1 MVRVLSMGWDRGV
14 DYEYA
19 YSKILKHMVKSRH
32 PAKCYDAVL
41 LVQLRNGARIS
52 EAVKAFKQFLT
63 SKSIEF
69 EVEVSKKRV
78 EHRKIV
84 VPRELLSVELGPCM
98 ELLSIEDKRLV
109 SRLKVYSRYTYGFNT
124 HSLRY
129 VFITYLLRQGV
140 SPSNNSKNNKAL
152 TPRLH
157 TNIHTGE
164 DSRGNTEEAGVYT

>member
-1 MVRVLSMGWDRGV
+1 MVRVVSMGWDRGV
-14 DYEYA
+14 DYEFA
-19 YSKILKHMVKSRH
+19 YNKILRHM
-32 PAKCYDAVL
+32 AKAKYPGRCYDAIL

-52 EAVKAFKQFLT
+52 EAVKAFKHFLT

-69 EVEVSKKRV
+69 EVEVSKKKRV

-129 VFITYLLRQGV
+129 AFITHLLRHGV
-140 SPSNNSKNNKAL
+140 SPSIIAKITKHSRLDYIL
-152 TPRLH
+152 TY
-157 TNIHTGE
+157 TQEKTA
-164 DSRGNTEEAGVYT
+164 EEILRKLE

>member
-1 MVRVLSMGWDRGV
+1 MVREVSMGWDRGV

-19 YSKILKHMVKSRH
+19 YNKILRHMVKSKN

-52 EAVKAFKQFLT
+52 DAVKAFKHFLT
-63 SKSIEF
+63 LKSIEF
-69 EVEVSKKRV
+69 EVEISKKKRV

-98 ELLSIEDKRLV
+98 ELLSIEDKRIV

-129 VFITYLLRQGV
+129 AFITYLLRQGV
-140 SPSNNSKNNKAL
+140 SPSIIAKITKHSRLDYIL
-152 TPRLH
+152 TY
-157 TNIHTGE
+157 TQEKIA
-164 DSRGNTEEAGVYT
+164 EEILRKIE